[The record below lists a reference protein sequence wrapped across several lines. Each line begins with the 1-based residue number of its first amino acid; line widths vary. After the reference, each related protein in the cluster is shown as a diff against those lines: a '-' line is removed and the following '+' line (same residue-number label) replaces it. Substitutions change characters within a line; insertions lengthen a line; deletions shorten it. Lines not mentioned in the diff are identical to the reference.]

1 MAETFHLVQEKNV
14 ALVSC
19 KLRKR
24 PFECHPEGRMRSRC
38 PRLGAPRLLGIVARN
53 FLLAPPAT
61 PSVVAGVNQDPVRPR
76 YEARLAPKAG
86 NAPLHLQEGLLY
98 GILGVNGIAKDI
110 PRQVLHARA
119 MHGVE
124 ALVSA
129 QVSGP
134 APGSQCGILT
144 LGIHSGRTGAA
155 GKWLGRFH
163 SRPPF
168 ARQGRDSSLP
178 GQRKSHSSHSW
189 LLTYRRPGRGKCHAH
204 ASGKPELPNCLF
216 TADYC
221 SGSVGDGKA
230 LSRRSLQIVLAADS
244 SSPPVSDLF

>member
-24 PFECHPEGRMRSRC
+24 PFECHPEGRMRSWC
-38 PRLGAPRLLGIVARN
+38 ARLVARRLPGIVARN
-53 FLLAPPAT
+53 FLLAQPAA

-98 GILGVNGIAKDI
+98 GILGVNGIAQDI
-110 PRQVLHARA
+110 PCQVLHARA
-119 MHGVE
+119 MHGVQT
-124 ALVSA
+124 LVGA
-129 QVSGP
+129 RIPGP
-134 APGSQCGILT
+134 ASSSQCGIFI

-168 ARQGRDSSLP
+168 ARQGRNSNLP

-189 LLTYRRPGRGKCHAH
+189 LLTYRRPGAAKRQAWMPGTHV
-204 ASGKPELPNCLF
+204 STNCLF
-216 TADYC
+216 
-221 SGSVGDGKA
+221 SVC
-230 LSRRSLQIVLAADS
+230 
-244 SSPPVSDLF
+244 

>member
-1 MAETFHLVQEKNV
+1 
-14 ALVSC
+14 
-19 KLRKR
+19 
-24 PFECHPEGRMRSRC
+24 MRSRC

-53 FLLAPPAT
+53 FLLAQPAT

-86 NAPLHLQEGLLY
+86 NATRHLQERLLY
-98 GILGVNGIAKDI
+98 GSRGVNGIAKDI

-134 APGSQCGILT
+134 ATGSQCGILT

-155 GKWLGRFH
+155 GKRLGRFH
-163 SRPPF
+163 PRPPS
-168 ARQGRDSSLP
+168 AAQRRDSSLP
-178 GQRKSHSSHSW
+178 GPPKYPKSHS
-189 LLTYRRPGRGKCHAH
+189 
-204 ASGKPELPNCLF
+204 
-216 TADYC
+216 
-221 SGSVGDGKA
+221 
-230 LSRRSLQIVLAADS
+230 
-244 SSPPVSDLF
+244 